1 MLESLRSTETIIR
14 WSGAKGIG
22 RVTARLPKEL
32 ADEVVESLLQLLS
45 LKESDSAWHGG
56 CLSLAELA
64 RRGLLLPKRLDEVVN
79 VVLKALVYDERRGC
93 FSVGAHVRDAACYV
107 CWAFARAY
115 SPEVMMP
122 YIPSKVQK
130 WPNTVFENPKKC
142 LIQLCERSELRLHL
156 EQTKLIK
163 NALNGQFWRVFENL
177 KLVVKQCYQMGHF

>member
-1 MLESLRSTETIIR
+1 MIRICFELSFSLLTS
-14 WSGAKGIG
+14 
-22 RVTARLPKEL
+22 
-32 ADEVVESLLQLLS
+32 DDVVESLLQLLS

-115 SPEVMMP
+115 SPQVLMP
-122 YIPSKVQK
+122 YIPSKVRMTLERTYFVCQFSATQSK
-130 WPNTVFENPKKC
+130 PK
-142 LIQLCERSELRLHL
+142 
-156 EQTKLIK
+156 
-163 NALNGQFWRVFENL
+163 GV
-177 KLVVKQCYQMGHF
+177 

>member
-1 MLESLRSTETIIR
+1 M
-14 WSGAKGIG
+14 
-22 RVTARLPKEL
+22 
-32 ADEVVESLLQLLS
+32 ESLLQLLS

-122 YIPSKVQK
+122 YIPSKVLKSSQISVQK
-130 WPNTVFENPKKC
+130 FNFDKNSNIFTKK
-142 LIQLCERSELRLHL
+142 
-156 EQTKLIK
+156 KLTI
-163 NALNGQFWRVFENL
+163 F
-177 KLVVKQCYQMGHF
+177 LVKSKVVNS

>member
-122 YIPSKVQK
+122 YIPSKVLKSHYSKIQIFCPQIQFCK
-130 WPNTVFENPKKC
+130 TPAFSRKKKST
-142 LIQLCERSELRLHL
+142 I
-156 EQTKLIK
+156 
-163 NALNGQFWRVFENL
+163 F
-177 KLVVKQCYQMGHF
+177 LVKSKVVNS

>member
-122 YIPSKVQK
+122 YIPSKVLK
-130 WPNTVFENPKKC
+130 SSYLFVLNNWLMVVVTMMC
-142 LIQLCERSELRLHL
+142 YELYHVNIRAPH
-156 EQTKLIK
+156 
-163 NALNGQFWRVFENL
+163 L
-177 KLVVKQCYQMGHF
+177 KLTNSPIISVFIEALMCFPHQHGRGW